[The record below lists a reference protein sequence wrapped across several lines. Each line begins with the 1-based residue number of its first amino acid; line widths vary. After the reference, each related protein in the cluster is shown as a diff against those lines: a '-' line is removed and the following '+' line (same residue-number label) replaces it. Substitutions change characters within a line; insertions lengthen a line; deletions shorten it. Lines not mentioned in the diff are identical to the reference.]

1 MPSLRLSK
9 NGMGGANLM
18 LLVPF
23 DNVLPDFESGSI
35 EYKDILSDKQSP
47 STYLYI
53 SADLSEVAPRG
64 IAD

>member
-1 MPSLRLSK
+1 
-9 NGMGGANLM
+9 M